1 MPIDFKASQ
10 IRTNKL
16 IASGSSNNP
25 KLLVYP
31 VDVAADESG
40 GISQYFTTGSD
51 SWLFISGAISDNEKV
66 VLGGDI
72 TVSGS
77 FTVSPTTSDSLIFAS
92 VNSNHA
98 LSRVGIKQNSPE
110 TTLHVGGT
118 SDPGFITDTG
128 AIINYGRNSAA
139 SATFLVQGKSGGD
152 HGLLVVSSSCDRV
165 SIGKHNPNAKLDV
178 YGDTIISGSLYV
190 TASLIARNITGS
202 IRYVDEA
209 MTTEFLVG
217 GATYNNSTGQWTIST
232 GGGDSYFS
240 STTTDSIYTT
250 GSAAFRGSEPIDS
263 PLDKGSDVF
272 FYVSGSI
279 GDGTNRSLFGG
290 DVVTSGSLDV
300 RFNSTFGSSAA
311 DLFTV
316 NASLNSN
323 IIPMFDS
330 FFTLGS
336 PTNRFAHVYTGDLH
350 LRNDRGDWTMI
361 EEEEF
366 LTLRNNKTGKRYK
379 ISMTPLD
386 DLSLRHI

>member
-16 IASGSSNNP
+16 IASGSGDNP
-25 KLLVYP
+25 KLLIYSKG
-31 VDVAADESG
+31 AASDDEG
-40 GISQYFTTGSD
+40 GLSQYFATGSD
-51 SWLFISGAISDNEKV
+51 SWLYISGAINEDEKV
-66 VLGGDI
+66 VFGGDSI
-72 TVSGS
+72 VSG
-77 FTVSPTTSDSLIFAS
+77 TLIVDPQPLESLFGAF
-92 VNSNHA
+92 VNSNPN
-98 LSRVGIKQNSPE
+98 LSRIGIKNNAPE
-110 TTLHVGGT
+110 TTLHVGG
-118 SDPGFITDTG
+118 SPDPGLLVDTG
-128 AIINYGRNSAA
+128 AIINYGRNNSS
-139 SATFLVQGKSGGD
+139 SATFLVQGKSSGD
-152 HGLLVVSSSCDRV
+152 HGLLVVSGCCDRV

-178 YGDTIISGSLYV
+178 YGDSIISGSLHV
-190 TASLIARNITGS
+190 TSSLVSRNITGS

-217 GATYNNSTGQWTIST
+217 GATYNNATGQWTISGGGG

-240 STTTDSIYTT
+240 STTLNSIYTT
-250 GSAAFRGSEPIDS
+250 GSAAFVGNESIDS
-263 PLDKGSDVF
+263 PSDKGSDLF
-272 FYVSGSI
+272 FYISGSI

-290 DVVTSGSLDV
+290 DVITSGSLDV

-311 DLFTV
+311 DLFTI

-379 ISMTPLD
+379 LSMTPLD
-386 DLSLRHI
+386 D